1 MIYVFLAWLT
11 DPAFKKKFHGV
22 VTIVASS
29 LVLFFNSL
37 FSTTTKKTTLATFLA
52 FSVKLA
58 KNVNNVLKVGFL
70 SEYFFN

>member
-11 DPAFKKKFHGV
+11 DPAFKKKFHDV

-29 LVLFFNSL
+29 LVSCFNSL
-37 FSTTTKKTTLATFLA
+37 FSKKKNKKNLATFLA

-58 KNVNNVLKVGFL
+58 KNVNNVLKLGFL
-70 SEYFFN
+70 S